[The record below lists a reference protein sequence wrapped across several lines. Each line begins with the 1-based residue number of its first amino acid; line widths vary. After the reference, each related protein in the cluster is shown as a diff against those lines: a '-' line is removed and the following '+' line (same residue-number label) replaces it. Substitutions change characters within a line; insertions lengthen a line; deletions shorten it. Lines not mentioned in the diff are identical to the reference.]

1 MPLVQ
6 LVALSGP
13 RYDEADGPWLDAT
26 RLPVGVWVPLT
37 FVLDQSGAVN
47 FDPAHVVGVAVRLRS
62 GVSMPGTASTPPDG
76 AETVIE
82 IDSVED

>member
-1 MPLVQ
+1 MRGAIRSA
-6 LVALSGP
+6 ALLLFFVCTSGAAAAQP
-13 RYDEADGPWLDAT
+13 PKDAT
-26 RLPVGVWVPLT
+26 LRVT
-37 FVLDQSGAVN
+37 VLDQSGAVN